1 MSKEDCIL
9 NGVGVIEQ
17 FDQGSDMVWCFNERK
32 SHWLPG
38 EGFAGDTGGSRTD
51 SVAVD
56 QELNDAMVA

>member
-1 MSKEDCIL
+1 
-9 NGVGVIEQ
+9 
-17 FDQGSDMVWCFNERK
+17 MVWCFNERK